1 VSDDDEP
8 RVPRE
13 PMEGG
18 SDRPELRDDAA
29 SAVFSLGSCCDG
41 CECDGFPLLRL
52 SAMLTVAAL
61 VLPASAG
68 GPVVGLIRFYRRL
81 LTRFTRPCPST
92 PSCSAYALA
101 AVQDL
106 GARRGLV
113 AAADRLRACGSRRPA
128 FSPRRSREDGWWTP

>member
-1 VSDDDEP
+1 MSDGDEA

-18 SDRPELRDDAA
+18 SDRPDLRDDAA
-29 SAVFSLGSCCDG
+29 SAAFSPGSCCDG

-52 SAMLTVAAL
+52 SVLLTVTAL

-81 LTRFTRPCPST
+81 LTRFTPPCPST

-101 AVQDL
+101 AVRDL

-113 AAADRLRACGSRRPA
+113 AAANRLRACGSRRPA
-128 FSPRRSREDGWWTP
+128 FSPRRSGEDGWWTP

>member
-1 VSDDDEP
+1 MSDGERP
-8 RVPRE
+8 EVPRE

-18 SDRPELRDDAA
+18 SDRPSLRDEAA
-29 SAVFSLGSCCDG
+29 SAAFSTGGWCDG
-41 CECDGFPLLRL
+41 CDCDGFPLLRL
-52 SAMLTVAAL
+52 SALLTLAAV
-61 VLPASAG
+61 VLPASSG

-101 AVQDL
+101 AVRDL

-113 AAADRLRACGSRRPA
+113 AAADRLRACG
-128 FSPRRSREDGWWTP
+128 